1 MTYFLGDIFFIWTN
15 GQDKLEQFLVDVNSI
30 LPLNLRMSLTEN
42 VTFLNVD
49 VKFLYGQIIT
59 DLHIKASDCHQY
71 PHYTPSNPHQAKR
84 SIVHSQTLR
93 VIRICSFEEDFERH
107 RNQMKSWF

>member
-71 PHYTPSNPHQAKR
+71 PHYTPSKR
-84 SIVHSQTLR
+84 SIVYSQTLR
-93 VIRICSFEEDFERH
+93 VTRICSFEEDFERH
-107 RNQMKSWF
+107 RNQMKLWF